1 MDSHPDIDDFSHDCR
16 LFPLPDPVL
25 FPHALVPFHIF
36 EPRYRQLT
44 ADALAGDRL
53 VTIVQIRPA
62 PQGTPWSEP
71 VPIMDVGC
79 LGKIVQHERLAD
91 GRYHI
96 VLLGLKRVRL
106 KREKWSAKLYRIAE
120 AEILE
125 DQDSDQPL
133 EPGRSELI
141 GLFRAVVG
149 QRAVLDENLST
160 LLDSALPLGVLSD
173 IIAHVLGLPSSVKQ
187 ALLSEPHVGRRVESL
202 RMILHQNAGQQES
215 KGAFPPPFSV
225 N

>member
-1 MDSHPDIDDFSHDCR
+1 M
-16 LFPLPDPVL
+16 
-25 FPHALVPFHIF
+25 
-36 EPRYRQLT
+36 
-44 ADALAGDRL
+44 
-53 VTIVQIRPA
+53 
-62 PQGTPWSEP
+62 
-71 VPIMDVGC
+71 
-79 LGKIVQHERLAD
+79 
-91 GRYHI
+91 
-96 VLLGLKRVRL
+96 LGLKRVRL
-106 KREKWSAKLYRIAE
+106 KREKPSAKLHRIAE

-125 DQDSDQPL
+125 DQESDQPL

-141 GLFRAVVG
+141 GLFRALVEKR
-149 QRAVLDENLST
+149 QVLDEDPSTREERRRRRQRRREKRQGFDQILST

-202 RMILHQNAGQQES
+202 LMILHQNAGQQES